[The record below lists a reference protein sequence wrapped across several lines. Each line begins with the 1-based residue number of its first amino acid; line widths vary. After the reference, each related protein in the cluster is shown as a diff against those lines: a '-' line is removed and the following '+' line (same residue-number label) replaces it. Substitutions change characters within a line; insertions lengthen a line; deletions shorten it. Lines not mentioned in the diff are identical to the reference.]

1 MTPPAALQAPFLHP
15 LARGSKWTNNRSA
28 MLDLNE
34 PDTDG
39 DSHGSLASRHFAWLV
54 RLRWLAI
61 GGILVATLLA
71 ASGVFPGVNWQVLA
85 VAVLV
90 AALYNSIL
98 GRAHRAGHT
107 ETNTRAAVAQALG
120 DFSLLTVVLWAS
132 GGVRSPFIAYYAF
145 HVALAGIIAGPRAT
159 FLAAGTA
166 LACGGFLLL
175 GEFYPAFK
183 ISRWQVQGPVRSL
196 TDIIAFASTVGG
208 IAYIVTHAA
217 AALRDREEALARARD
232 RARLEY
238 EVLSTTLNELDAG
251 LEIVDADGHVAFKNR
266 LAQSLVPTPAP
277 GDAWHCPGGTHHCE
291 RDVSGMCPLHRSL
304 ELGQSGRC
312 RFAVEVE
319 GVERVYELHSFPLTS
334 SLGEQPK
341 VMNLYVDR
349 TNAMMAERQLV
360 LSERLSSLGRIAQ
373 GVAHELNTP
382 LATIRTLAAD
392 MGAALESLHDAAG
405 EERAALL
412 LDLAESSAL
421 IHEETGRL
429 GRITQSLLAGGD
441 LVRARIDGAVTL
453 SAALERGCALVL
465 AGARRST
472 RVDIDP
478 SVERVSVAADP
489 DRLVQVIVN
498 LVQNASDAVRERP
511 DGRVRISAALE
522 PSGEVTI
529 RVEDDGP
536 GIAEAI
542 RQRLFEPFATT
553 KPQGE
558 GTGLGLY
565 TSYMLVKAMRGS
577 LTLENRREGGACAIL
592 RLPVGREQ
600 LTRAGRAQGVSA

>member
-1 MTPPAALQAPFLHP
+1 
-15 LARGSKWTNNRSA
+15 
-28 MLDLNE
+28 MLDLHE
-34 PDTDG
+34 PGTEG
-39 DSHGSLASRHFAWLV
+39 DSPGSLASRHFTWLV
-54 RLRWLAI
+54 RLRWWALSGIVLA
-61 GGILVATLLA
+61 TMLA
-71 ASGVFPGVNWQVLA
+71 ASGVFPGVNWKVLT
-85 VAVLV
+85 VAVVV
-90 AALYNSIL
+90 AAMYNAVL
-98 GRAHRAGHT
+98 GRAHREGRT
-107 ETNTRAAVAQALG
+107 ETGARAAVAQALG

-159 FLAAGTA
+159 FLAAAAA

-183 ISRWQVQGPVRSL
+183 ISRWEVQGSLRAL
-196 TDIIAFASTVGG
+196 TDVAAFASTVGG

-217 AALRDREEALARARD
+217 AELRDREEALARARD

-251 LEIVDADGHVAFKNR
+251 LEIIDGDGHVAFKNR
-266 LAQSLVPTPAP
+266 LALNLVPMPAS
-277 GDAWHCPGGTHHCE
+277 GQVWACTRHCE
-291 RDVSGMCPLHRSL
+291 RDVSGICPVQRSL
-304 ELGQSGRC
+304 EQGQSGRC

-349 TNAMMAERQLV
+349 TNATLAERQLL

-392 MGAALESLHDAAG
+392 MGAALQSLGAASG
-405 EERAALL
+405 EERDALL
-412 LDLAESSAL
+412 LDLGESSEL

-472 RVDIDP
+472 RVEIDP

-498 LVQNASDAVRERP
+498 LVQNACDAVRERV
-511 DGRVRISAALE
+511 DGRIRISAQLE
-522 PSGEVTI
+522 AGGEVAI
-529 RVEDDGP
+529 SVEDDGP
-536 GIAEAI
+536 GISEAI

-565 TSYMLVKAMRGS
+565 TSYMLVKAMRGT

-592 RLPVGREQ
+592 RLPRGREASAREP
-600 LTRAGRAQGVSA
+600 RARGVTA